1 MKTKHVALLNK
12 TNKFLQNLFNF
23 DYLETSVN
31 LNLVSNVQFF
41 KNISEDKV
49 ATRPQI
55 SLS

>member
-1 MKTKHVALLNK
+1 MKTKHVASLNK

-41 KNISEDKV
+41 KNISGDKV